1 MSVTTKCAIL
11 AFAAFVFVPTFARAE
26 SLTPLVTDVYI
37 NPGESAAID
46 VVLSNDQDSEMT
58 FDVLPVKV
66 DLGNEANDLQF
77 SQLDAEHQ
85 SWIQFEQNVVTVPAR
100 GEVTAHVVLT
110 PSADALDQEFVFGI
124 EFLEKKP
131 SNSQVGI
138 SKGYVS
144 LVFATIGSD
153 IPSSFSLIDFSE
165 EQGTDHSNRT
175 FSVTIQNHGE
185 RIGQPNGTIEI
196 TNIFGKTVAALN
208 LNPEYRRIPSG
219 QFRTFLVD
227 WSRSSSIPLIG
238 IFHVKLRAVPWSHGD
253 ELTDE
258 LTIVSFPPIAVGV
271 SIVVVLVAFIFIV
284 KYLQRFKRSV

>member
-227 WSRSSSIPLIG
+227 WSRSNSIPLIG